1 MNYQFTLTSGND
13 SLILDRDPDG
23 WEDIELTLTR
33 DERWHGIGQE
43 VSVDLGF
50 WCDGG
55 GFEFINALYEQNGAD
70 VEILL
75 EVKYC
80 DAIVFTGLL
89 QLNSLI
95 RQKCVINVPV
105 DNFDIGV
112 QIRRRFETPINL
124 EQATTLDGAPVQGYT
139 YGNYDVDMHSRTIF
153 LESQISQSNPFTR
166 QFVLEN
172 IPVDVGYTA
181 YFNHGIILTK
191 GDLSTTIDNPSTN
204 SIAPSAGFTN
214 PSLLL
219 QDSNFQSFYIA
230 NDPIVQYPLTLDI
243 TWDFDGVFT
252 DTATTAQTRR
262 NFGFLLNI
270 YYGQT
275 LDTASVINV
284 DSFDYVDSPLVITR
298 AYNGSGSQVITL
310 DAGDR
315 IWVGWVSFRTPA
327 NYIILT
333 GATGLL
339 TDVTW
344 KWEYTKALV
353 NIKSNSTFEETK
365 TKAWAIHELFARVT
379 HSVTNN
385 PLGFL
390 SNYFGRTN
398 SQPTQ
403 YGLTGCGGYTAITNG
418 LKLRQYTDER
428 SAIVV
433 SLDDL
438 MESMDSLHGIGW
450 GVLNNKFIVE
460 PIGYFYQDNVI
471 IELPHVP
478 SIEMRI
484 AQDKYVNQIEIGY
497 EKWETED
504 VNGLEEPNSIHE
516 YSLPQ
521 VQRKNKAIKLSPY
534 IGGSYAIESTRRRPS
549 NVFNTTDWKF
559 DNENFILALKHN
571 VNQLKICEKAE
582 NFSNVDNLLEPLT
595 TYNLRYSPARNLLR
609 QLRAFT
615 GGLFRKPNA
624 DVRFQDGE
632 GNIILEATELTNC
645 LGNFDGALLTENQD
659 FVSGDF
665 APYWIPEVYT
675 FGYVL
680 SFTEF
685 QQIRNAP
692 YGVVKFSDTDTD
704 WKFGFILNLE
714 YNLKTGEANFEL
726 LRANV

>member
-1 MNYQFTLTSGND
+1 MNYQFTLISGND

-33 DERWHGIGQE
+33 DERWHGIGQD

-50 WCDGG
+50 WSDGG

-80 DAIVFTGLL
+80 DAVVFTGLL

-124 EQATTLDGAPVQGYT
+124 EQTTTLDGAPVQGYA

-153 LESQISQSNPFTR
+153 LKSQIAQFNPFERISNNEFQVSLQYGAWIQNGVIQT
-166 QFVLEN
+166 N
-172 IPVDVGYTA
+172 
-181 YFNHGIILTK
+181 
-191 GDLSTTIDNPSTN
+191 GDLGTMTDNPST
-204 SIAPSAGFTN
+204 SDVRTGGSYDIE
-214 PSLLL
+214 
-219 QDSNFQSFYIA
+219 DSFIEAFYTA
-230 NDPIVQYPLTLDI
+230 NDPIVQYPLSIDVS
-243 TWDFDGVFT
+243 WDFTGVFT
-252 DTATTAQTRR
+252 DTVAIPFTPQSRQIAGD
-262 NFGFLLNI
+262 FVLALNW
-270 YYGQT
+270 GQT
-275 LDTASVINV
+275 LDLLTGINLATI
-284 DSFDYVDSPLVITR
+284 SYVGSTRVITEAFSGLGSQTISLNAGDR
-298 AYNGSGSQVITL
+298 VWLAWGLVNGSGYS
-310 DAGDR
+310 
-315 IWVGWVSFRTPA
+315 
-327 NYIILT
+327 LT
-333 GATGLL
+333 SGVPL
-339 TDVTW
+339 TDYEIEW
-344 KWEYTKALV
+344 KWAYDYFRL
-353 NIKSNSTFEETK
+353 TFESNTNFTPSK

-379 HSVTNN
+379 HSITNN

-390 SNYFGRTN
+390 SNYFGRIN

-403 YGLTGCGGYTAITNG
+403 YALTGCGGYTAITNG

-450 GVLNNKFIVE
+450 GVLNNKFVVE

-478 SIEMRI
+478 FIEMRI
-484 AQDKYVNQIEIGY
+484 AQDKYFNQIEIGY

-571 VNQLKICEKAE
+571 VNQLNICEKAE
-582 NFSNVDNLLEPLT
+582 NFTNVDNLLEPLT

-624 DVRFQDGE
+624 DVRFQEGE
-632 GNIILEATELTNC
+632 GNIILEAAELTNC

-665 APYWIPEVYT
+665 APYWIPEVYS
-675 FGYVL
+675 FGYVF